1 MRALNPF
8 LLINMR
14 RPLVAA
20 NWKLNGSLEMA
31 SSLVS
36 EINAECSK
44 SAKVDV
50 VIAPP
55 YPYMATVAELINCE
69 NIHLGAQSAAQHQT
83 GAYTGEVSATMLAEF
98 GCKYVIVG
106 HSERR
111 EYYGETDQV
120 VAEKFMQIQAAG
132 LLPILC
138 VGETL
143 AQRESGVVQETI
155 VKQVDAVVQKAGIE
169 AMNNAVIA
177 YEPIWAI
184 GTGKT
189 ASPEQAQEVHAM
201 IRGEISKHSS
211 KTADGL
217 RILYGGSVKAD
228 NAAELFSQTDID
240 GGLIGG
246 ASLVAEQFNAIVS
259 AAS

>member
-1 MRALNPF
+1 
-8 LLINMR
+8 MR
-14 RPLVAA
+14 RPIVAA

-31 SSLVS
+31 QSLVS
-36 EINAECSK
+36 AINTH
-44 SAKVDV
+44 SANHAGVDV
-50 VIAPP
+50 VVSPP
-55 YPYMATVAELINCE
+55 FPYLMKAAESITAGNV
-69 NIHLGAQSAAQHQT
+69 HLGAQSAAQQES
-83 GAYTGEVSATMLAEF
+83 GAYTGEVAAAMLAEV
-98 GCKYVIVG
+98 GCQYVIVG

-111 EYYGETDQV
+111 EYYAESDDV
-120 VAEKFMQIQAAG
+120 VAAKFLQIQNAG
-132 LLPILC
+132 LTPILC

-143 AQRESGVVQETI
+143 EQREQGVMQQTI
-155 VKQVDAVVQKAGIE
+155 VNQVNAVIEQAGIE
-169 AMNNAVIA
+169 AMQHSVIA

-189 ASPEQAQEVHAM
+189 ATPEQAQEVHAI
-201 IRGEISKHSS
+201 IRAEIAKQS
-211 KTADGL
+211 AEIAEQM

-246 ASLVAEQFNAIVS
+246 ASLDAEQFNAIVS

>member
-1 MRALNPF
+1 MRTP
-8 LLINMR
+8 I
-14 RPLVAA
+14 VAA

-31 SSLVS
+31 DALVS
-36 EINAECSK
+36 AINAH
-44 SAKVDV
+44 SATCADVDV
-50 VIAPP
+50 VISPP
-55 YPYMATVAELINCE
+55 FPYLVKVAGLINA
-69 NIHLGAQSAAQHQT
+69 NNVYLGAQSAAQHQS

-111 EYYGETDQV
+111 EYYGETDEV
-120 VAEKFMQIQAAG
+120 VADKFQQIQSAG

-138 VGETL
+138 VGESL
-143 AQRESGVVQETI
+143 EQRESGVMQETI
-155 VKQVDAVVQKAGIE
+155 VGQVRAVVEQAGIE
-169 AMNNAVIA
+169 AMNKAVIA

-189 ASPEQAQEVHAM
+189 ATPDQAQEVHAI
-201 IRGEISKHSS
+201 IRAEIAKQSS
-211 KTADGL
+211 SVAEQL
-217 RILYGGSVKAD
+217 RILYGGSVKAG

-246 ASLVAEQFNAIVS
+246 ASLDAEQFNAIVS
-259 AAS
+259 AASS

>member
-1 MRALNPF
+1 
-8 LLINMR
+8 MR
-14 RPLVAA
+14 RPIVAA

-31 SSLVS
+31 ASLVPA
-36 EINAECSK
+36 INSHCANNGD
-44 SAKVDV
+44 VDV
-50 VIAPP
+50 VLAPP
-55 YPYMATVAELINCE
+55 YPYMMNVSELITSANL
-69 NIHLGAQSAAQHQT
+69 HLGAQSAAQHQS
-83 GAYTGEVSATMLAEF
+83 GAYTGEVSANMLAEF
-98 GCKYVIVG
+98 GCKFVIVG

-111 EYYGETDQV
+111 QFYGESDLI
-120 VAEKFMQIQAAG
+120 VAEKFMRIQASG

-138 VGETL
+138 VGESL
-143 AQRESGVVQETI
+143 EQREQGVMQETI
-155 VKQVDAVVQKAGIE
+155 VKQVEAVVQQAGID
-169 AMNNAVIA
+169 AMSHSVIA

-189 ASPEQAQEVHAM
+189 ASPAQAQEVHAM
-201 IRGEISKHSS
+201 IRTQISKRSPS
-211 KTADGL
+211 IAQQL

-259 AAS
+259 AASQEG